1 VVLQIDLG
9 AEQRQICAGIRGFY
23 TDAEL
28 TGKNLVV
35 VANLKP
41 AQLRGQESNGML
53 LAASSADALGVL
65 TVDAAP
71 GTPVRAAGIEFDGT
85 PRIEITDFQKVSLAS
100 QGGRPFYNGK
110 PLQAAG
116 ADVTVDRG
124 VDGGIK

>member
-1 VVLQIDLG
+1 
-9 AEQRQICAGIRGFY
+9 
-23 TDAEL
+23 
-28 TGKNLVV
+28 
-35 VANLKP
+35 
-41 AQLRGQESNGML
+41 ML